1 MSPCLSLKIGEEK
14 KKEATQVLLSVLLRE
29 AITGHDYFVSEHLSG
44 LGHDMPVQRQVE
56 VLAPKIA
63 SLHK

>member
-1 MSPCLSLKIGEEK
+1 MSPCLSLKIGEGK

-44 LGHDMPVQRQVE
+44 LGHDMPVQR
-56 VLAPKIA
+56 
-63 SLHK
+63 